1 MTLESTF
8 ELKLT
13 TDEKMKYKYLIITLL
28 LGMVSL
34 TSCNDVW
41 EEHYTPGAGIKS
53 KLNLYDYIKAQPD
66 LTIFTKMLKIAG
78 YDTILTKS
86 QTYTVWAPVN
96 SGLTGVDLKDS
107 AYVTELV
114 KNHISRFSYPT
125 SGINSKTVFM
135 LDQKFIVFKRTE
147 TGFSFGGKTLLQENT
162 STLNG
167 ILHKVDGY
175 VPYLMNIWEF
185 IGKTPGLDSLRAYLY
200 SQSTSIF
207 DLAHSVEIGT
217 NTQHQAVYDSVIIF
231 SNPILDKIGH
241 LQLEDSTFAAILPSN
256 TAWTKVYNVIK
267 SNYNTLPK
275 DGGAAQQRLNT
286 QWAIVRNSVFK
297 FKDLLI
303 DPVMYD
309 SLISTTGS
317 VFHPSSYLFD
327 GATRNSVSNGYAYV
341 SDSLRIKAADS
352 WQQPIQIEAENSS
365 YGRSFLYSSIYIRSG
380 LGSAFNVSQNKYLV
394 CEPTTVS
401 KSTQNSVTF
410 PIPNTLSGNYKI
422 YCVFVPSSILAVDDV
437 RKYKVRFSLS
447 YLNSAGVQVSNAAI
461 TATNGISTSNGAIG
475 ATFTTNP
482 SAITKMFVTQFSFP
496 YCNLFTTKSALSDI
510 TVKLKVENTALIT
523 ETVNFDR
530 IFRID
535 YIILE
540 PVQ

>member
-1 MTLESTF
+1 
-8 ELKLT
+8 
-13 TDEKMKYKYLIITLL
+13 MKYKYLIISLL
-28 LGMVSL
+28 LGIVSF
-34 TSCNDVW
+34 TSCNDAW
-41 EEHYTPGAGIKS
+41 EEHYNPGAGIKS
-53 KLNLYDYIKAQPD
+53 NLNLYDYIKAQPD
-66 LTIFTKMLKIAG
+66 LTTFTKMLKIAG
-78 YDTILTKS
+78 YDTILTKP
-86 QTYTVWAPVN
+86 QTFTVWAPVN

-107 AYVTELV
+107 VFVTNIV

-125 SGINSKTVFM
+125 SGVSSKTVFM

-147 TGFSFGGKTLLQENT
+147 SGFSFGGKTLLQANT
-162 STLNG
+162 STFNG

-185 IGKTPGLDSLRAYLY
+185 IGKTPGLDSLKAYLY
-200 SQSTSIF
+200 SQSTSLF
-207 DLAHSVEIGT
+207 DQAHSVEIGT
-217 NTQHQAVYDSVIIF
+217 NSQNQAVYDSVIIF

-241 LQLEDSTFAAILPSN
+241 LQLEDSTFSAILPNN
-256 TAWTKVYNVIK
+256 TAWVKVYNLIK

-275 DGGAAQQRLNT
+275 DGGIAQQRLNT

-317 VFHPSSYLFD
+317 VFRPSSYLFD
-327 GATRNSVSNGYAYV
+327 GATRNTVSNGYAYV
-341 SDSLRIKAADS
+341 TDSLRFKAADS
-352 WQQPIQIEAENSS
+352 WQQPIKVEAENSS

-380 LGSAFNVSQNKYLV
+380 LGSAYTISQNKYLV

-410 PIPNTLSGNYKI
+410 PIPNTLSGKYKI
-422 YCVFVPSSILAVDDV
+422 SCVFVPTSIALAGDA
-437 RKYKVRFSLS
+437 RQYKVRFSLS
-447 YLNSAGVQVSNAAI
+447 YVNTAGLQVTNAVI
-461 TATNGISTSNGAIG
+461 TATNTVSTVNGAVG
-475 ATFTTNP
+475 AIFSTNP
-482 SAITKMFVTQFSFP
+482 SDITKMFVTQINFP
-496 YCNLFTTKSALSDI
+496 YCNILTTKSALSDI
-510 TVKLKVENTALIT
+510 TVKLKVENAALIG

-530 IFRID
+530 ILRID